1 MNTKLTL
8 SLNKEIIIEAK
19 AYANSKGISLS
30 KLVEDFLTFKLQ
42 MENEKYDELELD
54 SWLKDISGI
63 VKSDNDHLS
72 YKELRE
78 FYR

>member
-30 KLVEDFLTFKLQ
+30 KLVEDFLTSKLQ
-42 MENEKYDELELD
+42 MENEKFDELELD
-54 SWLKDISGI
+54 PWLKDISGI